1 MPAFWKLDRS
11 IPAISVPFEPG
22 RHDVVIVGAGITG
35 LATGLMLATEGC
47 DVAIV
52 EAGEIAELAT
62 GSNTGKVSL
71 LQGSTLSTLRRHHPA
86 SLVRAYVDAN
96 RSGAQWLADFAADAG
111 VALTRRTAY
120 SYTPSRS
127 GMDIVDAEIEAGRE
141 AGLDVRRAEE
151 GELATPFPVL
161 AAAALDD
168 QIAIDPV
175 TLADALARAFVA
187 AGGTLHT
194 GTRVRGVHAF
204 PEPLVRTDAGALR
217 ADRIVLATG
226 TAIMDR
232 GLTFAKTR
240 GLRSHCVAFAYDGEI
255 GDGMFLSVEGPSRSI
270 RSVTAQDGPA
280 GFARLIV
287 GGNGHPV
294 GRSESEAADIDDL
307 VEWTHEFFPG
317 AREVERWS
325 AQDYESH
332 NLVPFVGV
340 MPRTLGRVRFATGY
354 GKWGLSNGPAAAI
367 RLASEILRVPFRE
380 RPSWMIALGTRM
392 TVPADLA
399 RGAKEG
405 ALVGAEAAKG
415 WLRAESVAVPVPRP
429 AEGEGV
435 VAQRAGHPVAVSTV
449 DGETRAVSAVC
460 PHLGGI
466 VAWNDADCTWDCPLH
481 ASRFGPDGKRIEG
494 PTVDDLAPLESPHA
508 ASSTAKSG
516 AERVGAPSSAA
527 PSTK

>member
-1 MPAFWKLDRS
+1 MPPLWKLDRTTPS
-11 IPAISVPFEPG
+11 LSVPFAPA
-22 RHDVVIVGAGITG
+22 RHEVVIVGAGITG
-35 LATGLMLATEGC
+35 LSTGLMLAALGQ

-96 RSGAQWLADFAADAG
+96 RAGAEWLTEFAGSAG
-111 VALTRRTAY
+111 VPTTTRTAF

-127 GMDIVDAEIEAGRE
+127 GVEAVEAEIEAGRE
-141 AGLDVRRAEE
+141 AGLDMRRADEA
-151 GELATPFPVL
+151 ELATPFPAM
-161 AAAALDD
+161 AAAALDG
-168 QIAIDPV
+168 QLAIDPV
-175 TLADALARAFVA
+175 ALADALARAFVA

-194 GTRVRGVHAF
+194 GTRVRSVHAV

-240 GLRSHCVAFAYDGEI
+240 GLRSHCVAFDYDGDI
-255 GDGMFLSVEGPSRSI
+255 PDGMFLSIDGPARSV
-270 RSVTAQDGPA
+270 RSVTADDGPA
-280 GFARLIV
+280 GAARLIV

-294 GRSESEAADIDDL
+294 GRSHSDAAEIDEL
-307 VEWTHEFFPG
+307 VAWAQKNFPG
-317 AREVERWS
+317 AREVARWS

-354 GKWGLSNGPAAAI
+354 AKWGLTNGPAAAI
-367 RLASEILRVPFRE
+367 RLTSEIMRVPFRE
-380 RPSWMIALGTRM
+380 RPSWMIALGTRL

-399 RGAKEG
+399 RGAREN

-415 WLRAESVAVPVPRP
+415 WLRAESAGVPVLRP
-429 AEGEGV
+429 GEGEGV
-435 VAQRAGHPVAVSTV
+435 IAQRAGHPVAVSSV
-449 DGETRAVSAVC
+449 DGQTRAVSAVC
-460 PHLGGI
+460 PHLGG
-466 VAWNDADCTWDCPLH
+466 VVSWNDADRTWDCPLH
-481 ASRFGPDGKRIEG
+481 ASRFAPDGTRIEG
-494 PTVDDLAPLESPHA
+494 PAVDDLTPLDGPSDAPANEAPRGCP
-508 ASSTAKSG
+508 ASAVRTT
-516 AERVGAPSSAA
+516 P
-527 PSTK
+527 